1 MHSFRHYYVAPQ
13 SAFDS
18 LRNLRWAATT
28 LPSGDSFGWVLWDD
42 DPAQQAAF
50 EAQSSVTLKTL
61 AHPKI
66 SVQAAS
72 KLAAH
77 GVAPTDSVIE
87 AVEKIWTK
95 FSGFSVEI

>member
-1 MHSFRHYYVAPQ
+1 MHSFRHYYLAPQ

-18 LRNLRWAATT
+18 LRNLLWAATT
-28 LPSGDSFGWVLWDD
+28 LPSGDSFGWVLWAD
-42 DPAQQAAF
+42 DPTQQAAF
-50 EAQSSVTLKTL
+50 EAQSSAALKTL

-66 SVQAAS
+66 SAQAAS

-87 AVEKIWTK
+87 AVEKIWQK
-95 FSGFSVEI
+95 FAGFNVEM